1 MKILD
6 KILIQIQDS
15 NWHSLDEMKKCL
27 YFPSDK
33 LNELLNFLENQSFIN
48 IEKDRVKI
56 TSLGLKFLNL

>member
-1 MKILD
+1 MKIPD

-15 NWHSLDEMKKCL
+15 KWHSLDEMKKCL